1 MPPVKSQRNYVLMK
15 QQMLLQ
21 DAQMREITKNKE
33 HHAQKLGEQEQQEQR
48 LCEYANNENENLY
61 QNLSETAIELKNK
74 EAELLQCDSSW
85 PERHMSL
92 KNKYAQAVNEQR
104 LKREVTLGYTTARHF
119 EDEKREVVNY
129 YSKCVAERKYSAVQ
143 TYEHMRRDIERLS
156 QMLSE
161 ANKQLKQA
169 QGETIAL
176 EDKFAKELAAND
188 QTWEKLLI
196 KYQQDLFQ
204 AEEQVDQKKTE
215 FLNLSNEKEGLCQ
228 ELKETTGQ
236 LTSKGGELLLTEATW
251 QKRFNERKDNKEQQ
265 QMESHKL
272 SEANNQLNKAELP
285 QSDTLCH
292 EKYDS
297 QIQLMETKLTQMEAE
312 RKELEDKF
320 AKELAANDQIWEKL
334 LKKYQQD
341 LFQSEEQVDQKKT
354 EVLNLSKE
362 KEGLWQELKETTGQ
376 LTSKGDE
383 LLLTEATWQKR
394 FNELKDNEK
403 QHQMESDKQ
412 VNRLKQ
418 EIQDLRVSEI
428 QDLSKKND
436 SLSLMLTETTSQ
448 LRSKEVE
455 LSQSDRAWQ
464 DKYNALE
471 DRMTRALA
479 ERDQSLESLTLK
491 NQKTMSMVEELL
503 QLCKDKDTISQKLRE
518 ISFELSSRGDELQK
532 RCNALADQLT
542 LTASTKQEEQTE
554 KKEKKKKKGFFSW
567 FHKKVTCAGD
577 TRVVEEVACCSAQAG
592 QQ

>member
-1 MPPVKSQRNYVLMK
+1 MPPVKSLRNYVLMK

-21 DAQMREITKNKE
+21 DAQIREITKNKE
-33 HHAQKLGEQEQQEQR
+33 HYAQKLGEQEQQKQR

-61 QNLSETAIELKNK
+61 QNLYQNLSETAIELKNK
-74 EAELLQCDSSW
+74 EAGLLQCDSSW
-85 PERHMSL
+85 PERHTSL
-92 KNKYAQAVNEQR
+92 KNKYIQAVNEQR
-104 LKREVTLGYTTARHF
+104 SKTKVTPGHTTARHF

-129 YSKCVAERKYSAVQ
+129 YSKYVAKREYSAVQ
-143 TYEHMRRDIERLS
+143 TYEHMRRDIERLC

-161 ANKQLKQA
+161 TNKQLKQA
-169 QGETIAL
+169 QGEKIEL

-215 FLNLSNEKEGLCQ
+215 VLN
-228 ELKETTGQ
+228 

-251 QKRFNERKDNKEQQ
+251 QKRFNEWKDNKEQQ

-491 NQKTMSMVEELL
+491 NKKTMSMVEELL

-518 ISFELSSRGDELQK
+518 TSFELSSRGDKLQK
-532 RCNALADQLT
+532 KYNALADQLT

-554 KKEKKKKKGFFSW
+554 KKEKKKKKGFFSR

-577 TRVVEEVACCSAQAG
+577 TRVIEEAACCSAQAG